1 LLRIS
6 FDFPPAVCNVC
17 SGPGVLGR
25 ALAKGCG
32 MKITKRTVEALRPK
46 SIISDEEI
54 KGFVARRPG
63 SGAVTYGFRY
73 RPKDGPARQR
83 WLTLGRHGNITVEQ
97 ARTLAKKRAGEVADA
112 RDPVA
117 EDKTKQLEKEKAKLA
132 VKNTVN
138 AILDIF
144 VARHVTQLRSG
155 YQVERAFDVY
165 VRPRI
170 GKKAIY
176 DLKRRDIVEM
186 LDAIEDENGPVM
198 ADRVLAHVRKAFN
211 WQAARDD
218 QFSPPIVRGMA
229 RTKPAER
236 ARTRALSDDEI
247 GSLWIALE
255 SDEIPLPFRNIVRVL
270 LLTAQRRN
278 EVGLM
283 RAEEMDGDT
292 WTIPAER
299 YKTGIPNVVPLTNEA
314 RRWIGDRKAGFLFS
328 SNGGKRPFNGY
339 SKAKGQLDRVIAQQR
354 RKAKLKI
361 IPPWTLH
368 DLRRTARSLMA
379 RAGVQGDVA
388 EQVLGHKIPGVRGVY
403 DRHSY
408 AVEKREALEK
418 LAALIGRILS

>member
-1 LLRIS
+1 
-6 FDFPPAVCNVC
+6 
-17 SGPGVLGR
+17 
-25 ALAKGCG
+25 
-32 MKITKRTVEALRPK
+32 MKITKRSVEALKPK

-83 WLTLGRHGNITVEQ
+83 WLTLGRHGNITVDQ

-117 EDKTKQLEKEKAKLA
+117 EDKAKLFEKEKTKLA

-138 AILDIF
+138 AVLDIF
-144 VARHVTQLRSG
+144 VARHVNQLRSG
-155 YQVERAFDVY
+155 YQIVRTFNVY

-170 GKKAIY
+170 GKIAIY

-186 LDAIEDENGPVM
+186 LDAIEDKNGAVM

-247 GSLWIALE
+247 VSLWDALE
-255 SDEIPLPFRNIVRVL
+255 SEKVPLPFRRVVRVL

-283 RAEEMDGDT
+283 RAEEIEDEI
-292 WTIPAER
+292 WIIPAER
-299 YKTGIPNVVPLTNEA
+299 YKTGIPNVVPLTKEA
-314 RRWIGDRKAGFLFS
+314 QRWIGTRDAGYLFS
-328 SNGGKRPFNGY
+328 SNGGKKAFNGY
-339 SKAKGQLDRVIAQQR
+339 SKAKSQLDGVIAWQR
-354 RKAKLKI
+354 KKAKLKVM
-361 IPPWTLH
+361 PPWTLH
-368 DLRRTARSLMA
+368 DLRRTGRSLMA
-379 RAGVQGDVA
+379 RAGVPSDVA
-388 EQVLGHKIPGVRGVY
+388 EQVLGHKTPGVRGVY

-408 AVEKREALEK
+408 AMEKRTALEK
-418 LAALIGRILS
+418 LATLIGQILSSNDAPASAQRTTTAATI

>member
-1 LLRIS
+1 
-6 FDFPPAVCNVC
+6 
-17 SGPGVLGR
+17 
-25 ALAKGCG
+25 
-32 MKITKRTVEALRPK
+32 MKITKRSVEALKPK

-73 RPKDGPARQR
+73 RPKDGPTRQR
-83 WLTLGRHGNITVEQ
+83 WLTLGRHGNITADQ
-97 ARTLAKKRAGEVADA
+97 ARVLAKKRAGEVADA

-117 EDKTKQLEKEKAKLA
+117 EDKMKQLEKEKEKLA
-132 VKNTVN
+132 ARNTVN

-144 VARHVTQLRSG
+144 VARHVKQLRSG

-170 GKKAIY
+170 GKTTIY
-176 DLKRRDIVEM
+176 DLRRRDIVEM

-198 ADRVLAHVRKAFN
+198 ADRVLAHLRKAFN
-211 WQAARDD
+211 WHAARDD

-247 GSLWIALE
+247 GTLWQALN
-255 SDEIPLPFRNIVRVL
+255 SNEIPLPFRNVVRLL

-283 RAEEMDGDT
+283 RAEEIDGDT
-292 WTIPAER
+292 WIIPAER
-299 YKTGIPNVVPLTNEA
+299 YKTGTPNVVPLTNEA
-314 RRWIGDRKAGFLFS
+314 RLWIGSREVGYMFS
-328 SNGGKRPFNGY
+328 SNGGKRAFNGY

-354 RKAKLKI
+354 RKAKQKVV
-361 IPPWTLH
+361 PPWTLH

-379 RAGVQGDVA
+379 RAGVPSEVA
-388 EQVLGHKIPGVRGVY
+388 EHVLGHKIPGVRGVY
-403 DRHSY
+403 DRHTY
-408 AVEKREALEK
+408 AVEKRDALEK
-418 LAALIGRILS
+418 LGALIGRILTPQAAHLAAEPSRRASGAISGAIAKAMGEMK

>member
-1 LLRIS
+1 VR
-6 FDFPPAVCNVC
+6 
-17 SGPGVLGR
+17 
-25 ALAKGCG
+25 
-32 MKITKRTVEALRPK
+32 ITKRSVEALRPK

-112 RDPVA
+112 RDPAA
-117 EDKTKQLEKEKAKLA
+117 EDRAQQLENDRAKLA

-144 VARHVTQLRSG
+144 VARHVKQLRSG

-170 GKKAIY
+170 GKTPIY

-211 WQAARDD
+211 WHAARDD

-247 GSLWIALE
+247 CSLWKALE
-255 SDEIPLPFRNIVRVL
+255 SEEVPLPFRNVVRVL

-283 RAEEMDGDT
+283 RAEEIDGDT

-299 YKTGIPNVVPLTNEA
+299 YKTGVPNVVPLTGEA
-314 RRWIGDRKAGFLFS
+314 RRWISDREAGFLFS
-328 SNGGKRPFNGY
+328 SNGGKRAFNGY
-339 SKAKGQLDRVIAQQR
+339 SKAKSQLDRVTAQE
-354 RKAKLKI
+354 RKRAKLKVM
-361 IPPWTLH
+361 PPWTLH

-379 RAGVQGDVA
+379 RAGVPSEVA

-403 DRHSY
+403 DRHNY
-408 AVEKREALEK
+408 ADEKREALEK
-418 LAALIGRILS
+418 LAALIGKVKGSNLKPPAT

>member
-1 LLRIS
+1 
-6 FDFPPAVCNVC
+6 V
-17 SGPGVLGR
+17 
-25 ALAKGCG
+25 
-32 MKITKRTVEALRPK
+32 KITKRSVEALRPR
-46 SIISDEEI
+46 SIISDGEI

-63 SGAVTYGFRY
+63 SGAITYGFRY
-73 RPKDGPARQR
+73 RPKEGPTRQR

-117 EDKTKQLEKEKAKLA
+117 EDKAKQLENEKTKLA

-144 VARHVTQLRSG
+144 VARHVKQLRSG

-176 DLKRRDIVEM
+176 DLQRRDIVEM

-211 WQAARDD
+211 WHAARDD

-247 GSLWIALE
+247 CSLWKALE
-255 SDEIPLPFRNIVRVL
+255 SEGVPLPFRNVVRVL

-278 EVGLM
+278 EVGFM
-283 RAEEMDGDT
+283 RAEEIDGDT

-299 YKTGIPNVVPLTNEA
+299 YKTGVPNVVPLTSEA
-314 RRWIGDRKAGFLFS
+314 RRWIGDREAGFLFS
-328 SNGGKRPFNGY
+328 SNGGKRAFNGY
-339 SKAKGQLDRVIAQQR
+339 SKAKSQLDRVTAQE
-354 RKAKLKI
+354 RKRAKLKVM
-361 IPPWTLH
+361 PRWTLH

-379 RAGVQGDVA
+379 RAGVPSEVA

-403 DRHSY
+403 DRHNY
-408 AVEKREALEK
+408 ADEKREALEK
-418 LAALIGRILS
+418 LAALIGKVKGSNLKPPVT

>member
-1 LLRIS
+1 
-6 FDFPPAVCNVC
+6 
-17 SGPGVLGR
+17 
-25 ALAKGCG
+25 
-32 MKITKRTVEALRPK
+32 MKITKRSVDALKPK
-46 SIISDEEI
+46 SIISDDEI
-54 KGFVARRPG
+54 KGFVARRSG
-63 SGAVTYGFRY
+63 SGPVTYGFRY
-73 RPKDGPARQR
+73 RPKDGPAKQR
-83 WLTLGRHGNITVEQ
+83 WLTLGRHGNITADE
-97 ARTLAKKRAGEVADA
+97 ARILAKKRAGEVADA

-117 EDKTKQLEKEKAKLA
+117 EDRAKQLEKEKAKLA

-144 VARHVTQLRSG
+144 VARHVKQLRSG

-165 VRPRI
+165 VRPKI

-186 LDAIEDENGPVM
+186 LDTIEDENGPVM

-247 GSLWIALE
+247 CSLWEALE
-255 SDEIPLPFRNIVRVL
+255 SDEVPLPFRNVVRIL

-283 RAEEMDGDT
+283 RTDEIDGDT
-292 WTIPAER
+292 WIVPAER
-299 YKTGIPNVVPLTNEA
+299 YKTGTPNVVPLTKEA
-314 RRWIGDRKAGFLFS
+314 RRWIGDRKIGFLFS
-328 SNGGKRPFNGY
+328 SNGGKRAFNGY

-354 RKAKLKI
+354 KKGKLKTM
-361 IPPWTLH
+361 PPWTLH

-379 RAGVQGDVA
+379 RAGVPSDVA

-408 AVEKREALEK
+408 AAEKRDALEK
-418 LAALIGRILS
+418 LAALIGRILNPPPHNIVKLKTGLA

>member
-1 LLRIS
+1 MR
-6 FDFPPAVCNVC
+6 
-17 SGPGVLGR
+17 
-25 ALAKGCG
+25 
-32 MKITKRTVEALRPK
+32 ITKRSVEALRPK

-54 KGFVARRPG
+54 MGFVARRPG

-117 EDKTKQLEKEKAKLA
+117 EDRAKQVEKEKAKLA
-132 VKNTVN
+132 LSNTVN
-138 AILDIF
+138 AILDVF
-144 VARHVTQLRSG
+144 VARHVNQLRSG
-155 YQVERAFDVY
+155 YQIVRAFNVY

-170 GKKAIY
+170 GKIAIY

-218 QFSPPIVRGMA
+218 HFSPPIVRGMA
-229 RTKPAER
+229 RTKPTER

-247 GSLWIALE
+247 VSLWDALE
-255 SDEIPLPFRNIVRVL
+255 SEEVPLPFRRVVRVL

-283 RAEEMDGDT
+283 RAEEIDGNT

-299 YKTGIPNVVPLTNEA
+299 YKTGVPNVVPLTKEA
-314 RRWIGDRKAGFLFS
+314 LRWIGGRDAGFLFS
-328 SNGGKRPFNGY
+328 SNGGKRAFNGY
-339 SKAKGQLDRVIAQQR
+339 SKAKGQLDKVIARQR
-354 RKAKLKI
+354 RKTRLKAV
-361 IPPWTLH
+361 PAWTLH

-379 RAGVQGDVA
+379 RAGVPSEVA

-408 AVEKREALEK
+408 AAEKREALEK
-418 LAALIGRILS
+418 LGTLIERMLNPSANDLPQTTPEFA

>member
-1 LLRIS
+1 MI
-6 FDFPPAVCNVC
+6 
-17 SGPGVLGR
+17 GR
-25 ALAKGCG
+25 AWSKDCR
-32 MKITKRTVEALRPK
+32 MKITKRSVDTLRPK

-54 KGFVARRPG
+54 KGFVARRSG
-63 SGAVTYGFRY
+63 SGVVTYGFRY
-73 RPKDGPARQR
+73 RPKDGPTKQR
-83 WLTLGRHGNITVEQ
+83 WLTLGRHGNITADE
-97 ARTLAKKRAGEVADA
+97 ARILAKKRAGEVADA

-117 EDKTKQLEKEKAKLA
+117 EDQAKQLEQEKAKLA
-132 VKNTVN
+132 VRNTVN

-144 VARHVTQLRSG
+144 VARHVKQLRSG
-155 YQVERAFDVY
+155 FEVERALDVY

-186 LDAIEDENGPVM
+186 LDAIEDQNGPVM

-211 WQAARDD
+211 WHAARDD

-236 ARTRALSDDEI
+236 ARTRALADDEI
-247 GSLWIALE
+247 RSLWETLE
-255 SDEIPLPFRNIVRVL
+255 SDEVPLPFRNIVRVL

-283 RAEEMDGDT
+283 RVEEIDSET

-299 YKTGIPNVVPLTNEA
+299 YKTGIPNIVPLTNEA
-314 RRWIGDRKAGFLFS
+314 RRWIGNRESGFMFS
-328 SNGGKRPFNGY
+328 SNGGKRAFNGY
-339 SKAKGQLDRVIAQQR
+339 SKAKGQLDRVIAKQR
-354 RKAKLKI
+354 RKAKLKVM
-361 IPPWTLH
+361 PPWTLH

-379 RAGVQGDVA
+379 RAGVPSDVA

-408 AVEKREALEK
+408 AAEKRDALEK
-418 LAALIGRILS
+418 LGALIGRTLTSPTGNVQELMPASA